1 MERRESDPNR
11 PQRRYGTVA
20 NATYKDDKAGN
31 KVRGFPRNQGNFGV
45 DPTRLELVASAM
57 RGRRSPN

>member
-1 MERRESDPNR
+1 MNKTSRQVAVFSVQGSR
-11 PQRRYGTVA
+11 PEFILSA
-20 NATYKDDKAGN
+20 KNE
-31 KVRGFPRNQGNFGV
+31 V